1 MKTVKQVSKLTGVSI
16 RTLHHYDAI
25 GLLRPTAVTAS
36 GYRLYDDTALLRLQT
51 ILLFRALRFPLKE
64 VQRILDSPDFDRDLA
79 LRQQIAMLELQM
91 EQTGKLLDL
100 ARAIQANGG
109 NIMDF
114 TAFDTTKLDEYAARA
129 KETWGNTA
137 AYREYAA
144 KQHTR
149 EEEMQMAGELMG
161 LFRELGALQDRGPES
176 PEVQALV
183 ARLRET
189 ITKNWYTCTPEILA
203 GLGRMYAA
211 GGEMTENIDRAG
223 GPGTAAFAQKAIAC
237 YVDQL

>member
-25 GLLRPTAVTAS
+25 GLLRPTAVTDA
-36 GYRLYDDTALLRLQT
+36 GYRLYDDTALERLQT
-51 ILLFRALRFPLKE
+51 ILLFRALKFPLKDI
-64 VQRILDSPDFDRDLA
+64 QKILDSPNLDRKLA
-79 LRQQIAMLELQM
+79 LRQQIRLLELQL

-114 TAFDTTKLDEYAARA
+114 TAFDTAKLDEYAARA
-129 KETWGNTA
+129 KETWGNTD

-144 KQHTR
+144 RQQSR

-161 LFRELGALQDRGPES
+161 LFRELGKLRDADPGSL
-176 PEVQALV
+176 EVQALV
-183 ARLRET
+183 SRLRET
-189 ITKNWYTCTPEILA
+189 IIKNYYTCTPEILA
-203 GLGRMYAA
+203 GLGTMYAV
-211 GGEMTENIDRAG
+211 GGEMTENIDRTG
-223 GPGTAAFAQKAIAC
+223 GAGTAAFAQTAIAY
-237 YVDQL
+237 YVAHL

>member
-1 MKTVKQVSKLTGVSI
+1 MKTVKQVSELTGVSI

-25 GLLRPTAVTAS
+25 GLLKPTAVTDS

-51 ILLFRALRFPLKE
+51 ILLFRALKFPLKDI
-64 VQRILDSPDFDRDLA
+64 QKILDSPNFDRDLA
-79 LRQQIAMLELQM
+79 LRQQIRLLELQL
-91 EQTGKLLDL
+91 EQTGRLLDL

-129 KETWGNTA
+129 KETWGNTD
-137 AYREYAA
+137 AYREYTA
-144 KQHTR
+144 KQHNR

-161 LFRELGALQDRGPES
+161 VFRELGALQDRGAES

-189 ITKNWYTCTPEILA
+189 ITKNYYTCTPEILA
-203 GLGRMYAA
+203 GLGTMYAA

-223 GPGTAAFAQKAIAC
+223 GAGTAAFAQKTITH
-237 YVDQL
+237 YIKQL